1 MKNLIVL
8 GGSGIG
14 MIAISIARELGTY
27 TIGGFLNDV
36 LPVGTLIGKYDQF
49 PVIGT
54 TDDLPKFL
62 EDENNMFFI
71 AYVGMQ
77 KEESVYKKIT
87 SLNIPSTR
95 LATLIHPSAIIPK
108 GMCKIGNGVLM
119 APLSQLSPDT
129 TLEDNSIMLPNSFLG
144 HDSTLKRFAHIAS
157 NATVG
162 ANVIIGKACH
172 IGTNCTI
179 REKTK
184 IGDFCL
190 VGSGSVVLNDVE
202 ENSIVVGN
210 PARLLRKKL

>member
-14 MIAISIARELGTY
+14 MVAISIAKELGNY
-27 TIGGFLNDV
+27 AIRGFLNDV
-36 LPVGTLIGKYDQF
+36 IPVGQFIGKFEKY

-54 TDDLPKFL
+54 TDDLSIYL
-62 EDENNMFFI
+62 RDESNVFFI

-77 KEESVYKKIT
+77 KEKETFLKIQ
-87 SLNIPSTR
+87 SLNIPKNR

-108 GMCKIGNGVLM
+108 GMCSIGDGVLI
-119 APLSQLSPDT
+119 AALAQLSPDT
-129 TLEDNSIMLPNSFLG
+129 VLEDNTIMLANSFLG
-144 HDSTLKRFAHIAS
+144 HDSTLKRFAHLAS

-162 ANVIIGKACH
+162 ANVVIGKGTH

-179 REKTK
+179 REKVS
-184 IGDFCL
+184 IQDFCL

-202 ENSIVVGN
+202 ENSVVAGN
-210 PARLLRKKL
+210 PARVLRIK